1 MYVCVLYVY
10 PGMYVLCMHMYV
22 CTYICNC
29 SSYESWSSQICL
41 LMCTYLCVVCV
52 LMHVQYVLCS
62 CRVHV
67 HEYAYVHT
75 VLGCDSSI
83 C

>member
-1 MYVCVLYVY
+1 MYYVCICRYVHTC
-10 PGMYVLCMHMYV
+10 VIAAV
-22 CTYICNC
+22 R
-29 SSYESWSSQICL
+29 YESWASQICL
-41 LMCTYLCVVCV
+41 LMCTYPCVVCV

-67 HEYAYVHT
+67 HECTYVHT
-75 VLGCDSSI
+75 VLGFDSSV